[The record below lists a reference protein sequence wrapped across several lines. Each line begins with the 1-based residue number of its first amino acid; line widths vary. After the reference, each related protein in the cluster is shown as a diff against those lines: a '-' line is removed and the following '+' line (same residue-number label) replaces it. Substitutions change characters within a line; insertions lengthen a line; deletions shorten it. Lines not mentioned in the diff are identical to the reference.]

1 MKEERSSSI
10 KTEVL
15 SVDIEE
21 LSAKEGWL
29 IEEIVS
35 IHLAAFQGFFLTFMG
50 RGFLRQMYRSYCDH
64 SASAILAAVRNGRAV
79 GFVAYSEDLSGL
91 YRFMLKKRLVPFAWY
106 SLCAFIRKPNIF
118 FRLMRAFL
126 KPREARHTEQYVK
139 LASIGICPEMQMM
152 GIGSQLISALKS
164 HIDST
169 QYAYISLETDSD
181 DNDAA
186 NKFYRKNGFVPVREY
201 TTREGR
207 KMTEYRHWI
216 KSELHDVIEE
226 DICESSSL

>member
-1 MKEERSSSI
+1 MREKRSSSI
-10 KTEVL
+10 KAEVL
-15 SVDIEE
+15 QLDIEE
-21 LSAKEGWL
+21 LSAKEGRL
-29 IEEIVS
+29 IEEIIS

-64 SASAILAAVRNGRAV
+64 PASAILAAVHHGQAV
-79 GFVAYSEDLSGL
+79 GFAAYSEDLSGL

-106 SLCAFIRKPNIF
+106 SLCAFIRKPSIF

-139 LASIGICPEMQMM
+139 LASIGIRPEMQMM

-164 HIDST
+164 RIDAT
-169 QYAYISLETDSD
+169 QYAYISLETDSE

-207 KMTEYRHWI
+207 KMTEYRYWS
-216 KSELHDVIEE
+216 KSEYHEAIGE
-226 DICESSSL
+226 DIRESSSL